1 MAYIGREN
9 VVGRFVK
16 LSLSGSFNGSTT
28 SFTLQDSQ
36 GTAIVPQNEENCII
50 SYNGSYFRIL
60 FDVGDCI
67 FDCGSKR
74 SIC

>member
-50 SYNGSYFRIL
+50 SITGVVQEPSTA
-60 FDVGDCI
+60 
-67 FDCGSKR
+67 
-74 SIC
+74 